1 VKGWMRGL
9 VALVVLAVLAPVAV
23 RAESKPFRVGYNLWI
38 GYAQAFIAESEGIF
52 KKHGLD
58 VELVAFPGPGDSLPP
73 LIGGSLEG
81 SLSTLDNVILMHG
94 NGDASVV
101 TVFQVDA
108 SAGADGIVANKEIK
122 SVADLKGKKVA
133 ATVGQCNHLM
143 LLMALEQ
150 AGLKESDIELI
161 NMNADDAGAAFIAGS
176 LDAAVT
182 WEPWLSKAVSETG
195 ANLIFTSAKV
205 PNLIADIF
213 AVSTKTAKERPGD
226 VKAFIAALDEA
237 QQFLESKPEAAAEIV
252 AKKLEVRPAD
262 VTEMLKGVVMYD
274 LADNAG
280 ILGTPENPG
289 TGLKPAEAVAA
300 FFLDKGVITTKVDAV
315 KTIDASFIQK

>member
-1 VKGWMRGL
+1 MRSVMKVWVL
-9 VALVVLAVLAPVAV
+9 VAAVALGVVGVA

-52 KKHGLD
+52 KKHGLN

-94 NGDASVV
+94 NGDSSVV
-101 TVFQVDA
+101 TVYQVDA
-108 SAGADGIVANKEIK
+108 SAGADGIVAKKGIG

-143 LLMALEQ
+143 LLMALEKV
-150 AGLKESDIELI
+150 GLKESDIELT

-195 ANLIFTSAKV
+195 GKLVFTSAEV

-213 AVSTKTAKERPGD
+213 AVSTKTMQERPAD

-237 QQFLESKPEAAAEIV
+237 QQFLEAKPEAAAEIV
-252 AKKLEVRPAD
+252 AKKLEVSPAD

-274 LADNAG
+274 LADNAK
-280 ILGTPENPG
+280 ILGTPGKPG
-289 TGLKPAEAVAA
+289 TGLKPAAEVAA
-300 FFLDKGVITTKVDAV
+300 FFLKQGAIQTKVDAA
-315 KTIDASFIQK
+315 KTIDASYLAK

>member
-1 VKGWMRGL
+1 
-9 VALVVLAVLAPVAV
+9 
-23 RAESKPFRVGYNLWI
+23 
-38 GYAQAFIAESEGIF
+38 
-52 KKHGLD
+52 
-58 VELVAFPGPGDSLPP
+58 
-73 LIGGSLEG
+73 
-81 SLSTLDNVILMHG
+81 
-94 NGDASVV
+94 
-101 TVFQVDA
+101 
-108 SAGADGIVANKEIK
+108 
-122 SVADLKGKKVA
+122 
-133 ATVGQCNHLM
+133 
-143 LLMALEQ
+143 
-150 AGLKESDIELI
+150 
-161 NMNADDAGAAFIAGS
+161 
-176 LDAAVT
+176 
-182 WEPWLSKAVSETG
+182 
-195 ANLIFTSAKV
+195 
-205 PNLIADIF
+205 
-213 AVSTKTAKERPGD
+213 